1 MIQQTEAAREAIF
14 EKAGIIRNSGR
25 KYMALHGTYLSNS
38 KAQKDKCQEVLLGQR
53 NKHIQSRKG
62 MVFKN
67 YFQTTE

>member
-38 KAQKDKCQEVLLGQR
+38 GDEEQFWYAVASNPKCNLKSTLKFILGFAD
-53 NKHIQSRKG
+53 G
-62 MVFKN
+62 C
-67 YFQTTE
+67 Y